1 MNLAIVGTGYV
12 GLVTGTCFAETGN
25 NVICVDKD
33 RGKIEKLK
41 NGIIPIYEPGLEPLI
56 KKNVEAKRLFFTTDM
71 EYAVINSEI
80 IFLAVGTPPDEDGSA
95 DLSYVISAAE
105 EIAKYMDGYK
115 IIVTKSTVPVGTGD
129 ILRERIGKITQYD
142 FDVAS
147 NPEFLKEGS
156 AVLDCLKPERVIIG
170 AEKEETA
177 KILKELYAPF
187 VRTGNP
193 IYVMDIKSA
202 ETTKY
207 AANAMLAT
215 RISFMNEFARFCE
228 RVGADIE
235 SIRLGI
241 GSDSRIGRKFLF
253 PGTGYGG
260 SCFPKD
266 VKAIIQTA
274 SEYGYDMK
282 ILRAVED
289 VNNTQKKVLVEKV
302 LKHYGNDIGGKK
314 FSIWG
319 LSFKPNTDDIRE
331 APSIVIISELLKLGA
346 VLNVHDPVAI
356 ENVKKVFGD
365 KINYSNDCYDT
376 LKDSEGL
383 LLVTEWNEYRSP
395 DFEKILNL
403 MKSPVIFD
411 GRNIFD
417 KSEVISLGFTYYGIG
432 R

>member
-1 MNLAIVGTGYV
+1 MKLAIVGTGYV

-33 RGKIEKLK
+33 EKKIEMLK
-41 NGIIPIYEPGLEPLI
+41 SGVIPIYEPGLEPLI
-56 KKNVEAKRLFFTTDM
+56 KKNVEAKRLLFTTDM
-71 EYAVINSEI
+71 QFAVINSEI

-105 EIAKYMDGYK
+105 EIARYMDGYK
-115 IIVTKSTVPVGTGD
+115 IIVTKSTVPVGTGE
-129 ILRERIGKITQYD
+129 IIKKRIGEISNYD

-170 AEKEETA
+170 AEREETA

-235 SIRLGI
+235 NIRLGI
-241 GSDSRIGRKFLF
+241 GSDSRIGKRFLF

-266 VKAIIQTA
+266 VKAIISTA
-274 SEYGYDMK
+274 KRHGYEMK
-282 ILRAVED
+282 ILEAVEE
-289 VNNTQKKVLVEKV
+289 VNQSQKKILVKK
-302 LKHYGNDIGGKK
+302 LMNHYKNDVAGRT
-314 FSIWG
+314 FAIWG

-331 APSIVIISELLKLGA
+331 APSLVIIDELLKLNA
-346 VLNVHDPVAI
+346 SLRVHDPVAM
-356 ENVKKVFGD
+356 ENVKKIFG
-365 KINYSNDCYDT
+365 KKLYYS
-376 LKDSEGL
+376 KDSYDAVIDTDGL
-383 LLVTEWNEYRSP
+383 LIVTEWNEYRSP
-395 DFEKILNL
+395 DLEKIFDL
-403 MKSPVIFD
+403 MKNPVIFD
-411 GRNIFD
+411 GRNILD
-417 KSEVISLGFTYYGIG
+417 KNELREKGFVYYGIG

>member
-1 MNLAIVGTGYV
+1 MKLAIVGTGYV

-33 RGKIEKLK
+33 NKKIEMLK
-41 NGIIPIYEPGLEPLI
+41 KGDIPIYEPGLEPLI
-56 KKNVEAKRLFFTTDM
+56 KKNVEAKRLLFTTDM
-71 EYAVINSEI
+71 EFAVINSEI

-115 IIVTKSTVPVGTGD
+115 IIVTKSTVPVGTGE
-129 ILRERIGKITQYD
+129 ILRERIKKIAKYD

-147 NPEFLKEGS
+147 NPEFLKEGN
-156 AVLDCLKPERVIIG
+156 AVNDCLKPERVIIG
-170 AEKEETA
+170 ADKEETA

-235 SIRLGI
+235 NIRLGI
-241 GSDSRIGRKFLF
+241 GADSRIGKKFLF

-266 VKAIIQTA
+266 VKAIISTA
-274 SEYGYDMK
+274 SKHGYEMK
-282 ILRAVED
+282 ILKAVED
-289 VNNTQKKVLVEKV
+289 VNNEQKSILVKKV
-302 LKHYGNDIGGKK
+302 LKHFEGSIKYKT
-314 FSIWG
+314 FAIWG
-319 LSFKPNTDDIRE
+319 LSFKPNTDDIRD
-331 APSIVIISELLKLGA
+331 APSLVIIDELLKLGA
-346 VLNVHDPVAI
+346 KLRVHDPVAM
-356 ENVKKVFGD
+356 ENVQKIYGD
-365 KINYSNDCYDT
+365 KLYYAKDGYDAVN
-376 LKDSEGL
+376 SSSGL
-383 LLVTEWNEYRSP
+383 LIVTEWNEYRSP
-395 DFEKILNL
+395 DLEKIFEL
-403 MKSPVIFD
+403 MKEPVIFD
-411 GRNIFD
+411 GRNILD
-417 KSEVISLGFTYYGIG
+417 KDELAKIGFTYYGIG